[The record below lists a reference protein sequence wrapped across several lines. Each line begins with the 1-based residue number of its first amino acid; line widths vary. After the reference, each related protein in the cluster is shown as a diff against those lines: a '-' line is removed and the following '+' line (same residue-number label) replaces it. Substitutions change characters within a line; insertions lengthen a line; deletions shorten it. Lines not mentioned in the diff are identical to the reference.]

1 MLRLNHSNKHDFV
14 WLKRIFPRT
23 RKYKSS
29 FFAKN
34 VKFWWSIYIFFA
46 NFAIVFMN
54 GVVEDTVFNSFS
66 SKRPLT
72 SLLHKNYLL

>member
-1 MLRLNHSNKHDFV
+1 M
-14 WLKRIFPRT
+14 
-23 RKYKSS
+23 
-29 FFAKN
+29 
-34 VKFWWSIYIFFA
+34 YIFFA